1 MPNLNKIKIP
11 TTNNNKVLTTD
22 ENGIIKDTS
31 IDISSVENAVSIKN
45 YYLNLLEIPA
55 STQITNEAYP
65 ELYTQLSNIVNDI
78 INEVQ
83 LSLFAITDNY
93 HDPVYGSVP
102 AYSAGQ
108 INYDTVLKFID
119 LKFNPNTQLATDQ
132 SGISYYTNT
141 TNAIHIQLSES
152 NTITSIMYNSAS
164 ADTQVEFL
172 TTTNKNNGEG
182 VTYLPEY
189 DSQPANKK
197 YVDQQIANIQSQIN
211 SIELTVDDIL
221 GQPESTETQ
230 N

>member
-1 MPNLNKIKIP
+1 MSFKNIKKIACGDFFQLPPISGKP
-11 TTNNNKVLTTD
+11 GFLTSNNVARLLTPFRQS
-22 ENGIIKDTS
+22 DTS
-31 IDISSVENAVSIKN
+31 GI
-45 YYLNLLEIPA
+45 YLLA
-55 STQITNEAYP
+55 
-65 ELYTQLSNIVNDI
+65 NDI

-172 TTTNKNNGEG
+172 TTTN
-182 VTYLPEY
+182 Y
-189 DSQPANKK
+189 Q
-197 YVDQQIANIQSQIN
+197 NIKSK
-211 SIELTVDDIL
+211 IEK
-221 GQPESTETQ
+221 
-230 N
+230 

>member
-22 ENGIIKDTS
+22 ENGIVKDTS
-31 IDISSVENAVSIKN
+31 IDISSIENAVSVKN
-45 YYLNLLEIPA
+45 YYLNLLKIPA
-55 STQITNEAYP
+55 NTQITNEAYP
-65 ELYTQLSNIVNDI
+65 DLYVIVSDIVSDILNKVQIAVYAISNKWSSDLEAPVYDKCQITYETGSQMIEIIFGSHMSDEHGYDDGISQFVERGNRITINLTQDNNINSVSYEVDSNISFSRY
-78 INEVQ
+78 
-83 LSLFAITDNY
+83 LSTN
-93 HDPVYGSVP
+93 
-102 AYSAGQ
+102 
-108 INYDTVLKFID
+108 
-119 LKFNPNTQLATDQ
+119 NTAT
-132 SGISYYTNT
+132 
-141 TNAIHIQLSES
+141 
-152 NTITSIMYNSAS
+152 
-164 ADTQVEFL
+164 
-172 TTTNKNNGEG
+172 GEQ